1 MYINL
6 MIERKQVKAKMDL
19 LVTPRHEPEYPDE
32 TGSNN
37 FLEDSNSR
45 KSTKIPL
52 NKTGKASSP
61 WLRLCNE

>member
-1 MYINL
+1 
-6 MIERKQVKAKMDL
+6 MDL

-45 KSTKIPL
+45 KSKKFY
-52 NKTGKASSP
+52 KT
-61 WLRLCNE
+61 RLERLLGLGLGCATNDKFYDFLTTA

>member
-1 MYINL
+1 
-6 MIERKQVKAKMDL
+6 MDL

-45 KSTKIPL
+45 KSK
-52 NKTGKASSP
+52 KFYKME
-61 WLRLCNE
+61 RLLGLA

>member
-1 MYINL
+1 MYIGL
-6 MIERKQVKAKMDL
+6 IIERKWDKAKMDL

-45 KSTKIPL
+45 KSTKIL
-52 NKTGKASSP
+52 
-61 WLRLCNE
+61 

>member
-1 MYINL
+1 
-6 MIERKQVKAKMDL
+6 MDL

-45 KSTKIPL
+45 KFKVLL
-52 NKTGKASSP
+52 NKTEK
-61 WLRLCNE
+61 LKRLLVPGWGCKTNDKFYDLLITA

>member
-1 MYINL
+1 
-6 MIERKQVKAKMDL
+6 MDL

-45 KSTKIPL
+45 KSKKFY
-52 NKTGKASSP
+52 KT
-61 WLRLCNE
+61 RLERLLGLA